1 MIVRKTASSR
11 EDECRLIYD
20 SWSLRAI
27 ALVLV
32 IMRVAWAHVFGVT
45 VPYMLALIK
54 LSVVTDVDSLVS
66 YQLCELFW
74 WAWIVASNLLDRQSL
89 NDYRVTTSLN
99 SSDQYHRIFSLLF
112 LIRQLFV
119 HSSLSSR
126 NDRVYVYEASWYNM
140 EVTTA
145 LHEGFLFLVGHQR
158 LFGIAWVWW
167 SNNGFRWKFDFV
179 IIIIII
185 ITFY

>member
-1 MIVRKTASSR
+1 MTALICSARTHGLFILMIVRKTASSR

-66 YQLCELFW
+66 YQLCELF
-74 WAWIVASNLLDRQSL
+74 
-89 NDYRVTTSLN
+89 
-99 SSDQYHRIFSLLF
+99 
-112 LIRQLFV
+112 
-119 HSSLSSR
+119 
-126 NDRVYVYEASWYNM
+126 
-140 EVTTA
+140 
-145 LHEGFLFLVGHQR
+145 
-158 LFGIAWVWW
+158 
-167 SNNGFRWKFDFV
+167 
-179 IIIIII
+179 
-185 ITFY
+185 